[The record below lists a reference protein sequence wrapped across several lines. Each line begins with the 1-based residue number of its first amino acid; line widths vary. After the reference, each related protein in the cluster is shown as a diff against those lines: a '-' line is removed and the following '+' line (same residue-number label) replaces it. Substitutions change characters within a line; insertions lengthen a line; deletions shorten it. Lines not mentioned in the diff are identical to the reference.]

1 VRRSEAKPRRAA
13 VEAPDPVIVILYG
26 RPRCHLCDQA
36 REQIL
41 RIVDGSAWNVE
52 LRELD
57 IEADEALMRAYL
69 ERIPVVEV
77 DGRVISELV
86 FDGEAFERALH
97 TVEP

>member
-1 VRRSEAKPRRAA
+1 MRRSEAEPRA

-26 RPRCHLCDQA
+26 RPGCHLCDQA
-36 REQIL
+36 RGQIL
-41 RIVDGSAWNVE
+41 RIVDGSASDVE

-57 IEADEALMRAYL
+57 IEDDEELMQAYL

-77 DGRVISELV
+77 DGHVISELV
-86 FDGEAFERALH
+86 FDSEAFERALH